1 MEDAHMKKIRKLE
14 IKDTVTIG
22 VLSGMCVI
30 ATSIKIP
37 LGVGAMV
44 HLGTAFLF
52 TVAILFGGVYAGLSA
67 AIGSAFFDLVM
78 GFSPY
83 TPWSF
88 IIKGSAGLIAGVIA
102 HGLWP
107 QAGTGSPIAG
117 GGRWIL
123 RAVLGCL
130 AAAAWTLGG
139 YMIAWWQVTGS
150 LAVAFSNMPASLLTS
165 SVGMIVALFLAPRLQ
180 KALKRQQEY

>member
-1 MEDAHMKKIRKLE
+1 MMKKRKLE
-14 IKDTVTIG
+14 LKDTVTIG
-22 VLSGMCVI
+22 VLAGMCAI

-44 HLGTAFLF
+44 HLGTAFMF
-52 TVAILFGGVYAGLSA
+52 TVAIIFGGVYAGLSA
-67 AIGSAFFDLVM
+67 AIGSAFFDLLM

-88 IIKGSAGLIAGVIA
+88 LIKGIAGLLAGVIA

-107 QAGTGSPIAG
+107 HVQADSPVAR
-117 GGRWIL
+117 GRWIL
-123 RAVLGCL
+123 RATLGCL

-139 YMIAWWQVTGS
+139 YIIAWWQVTGS
-150 LAVAFSNMPASLLTS
+150 LTVAFANMPASLLTS
-165 SVGMIVALFLAPRLQ
+165 SVGLIVALFLAPRLQ
-180 KALKRQQEY
+180 KALKR

>member
-1 MEDAHMKKIRKLE
+1 MNNKRIFT
-14 IKDTVTIG
+14 IKDTVTVGI
-22 VLSGMCVI
+22 LAAMCAI

-52 TVAILFGGVYAGLSA
+52 TVAIAFGGVYAGLSG
-67 AIGSAFFDLVM
+67 AIGSAFFDLLM

-88 IIKGSAGLIAGVIA
+88 FIKGVAGLLAGFIA

-107 QAGTGSPIAG
+107 ESSAGESGK
-117 GGRWIL
+117 GRWF
-123 RAVLGCL
+123 RYVLGCVT
-130 AAAAWTLGG
+130 AAAWTLGG
-139 YMIAWWQVTGS
+139 YILAWWQVTGS
-150 LAVAFSNMPASLLTS
+150 LSVAFANIPASLLTS
-165 SVGMIVALFLAPRLQ
+165 SVGLVVALFLAPRLQ
-180 KALKRQQEY
+180 KALNR

>member
-1 MEDAHMKKIRKLE
+1 MKKNRTLD
-14 IKDTVTIG
+14 IKVTVSIG
-22 VLSGMCVI
+22 VLAGMCAI

-52 TVAILFGGVYAGLSA
+52 TTAITFGGVYAGLSA
-67 AIGSAFFDLVM
+67 AIGSAFFDLLM

-88 IIKGSAGLIAGVIA
+88 VIKGVAGLIAGTIA

-107 QAGTGSPIAG
+107 RRGPDAPLSA
-117 GGRWIL
+117 GRWL
-123 RAVLGCL
+123 PQAVLGCL
-130 AAAAWTLGG
+130 VAAAWTLAG
-139 YMIAWWQVTGS
+139 YVIAWWQVTGS
-150 LAVAFSNMPASLLTS
+150 LAVALSNIPASLLTS
-165 SVGMIVALFLAPRLQ
+165 GVGFVAALFLAPRLHQ
-180 KALKRQQEY
+180 ALNRP

>member
-1 MEDAHMKKIRKLE
+1 MCDAKGFK
-14 IKDTVTIG
+14 IKDTVMIG
-22 VLSGMCVI
+22 VLAGMCAI

-44 HLGTAFLF
+44 HLGTAFMF
-52 TVAILFGGVYAGLSA
+52 TVAIVFGGMYAGLSA
-67 AIGSAFFDLVM
+67 AIGSAFFDLLM

-88 IIKGSAGLIAGVIA
+88 FIKGIAGLLVGTIA

-107 QAGTGSPIAG
+107 QAKPTETGKTAP
-117 GGRWIL
+117 WLL
-123 RAVLGCL
+123 RAIIGCL
-130 AAAAWTLGG
+130 VAAAWTLCG
-139 YMIAWWQVTGS
+139 YIFAWWQVTGS
-150 LAVAFSNMPASLLTS
+150 LTVAFANVPASLLTS

-180 KALKRQQEY
+180 KALRR